1 MTAPLDAPLPT
12 PSLLRRERQRE
23 ETRARILEAARE
35 LFVANGVAA
44 TTMRAIAARIEY
56 TPTAIYH
63 HFRDKDALLA
73 ELCTND
79 FLALAGAFQRIG
91 RIEDPIERIRRI
103 GIAYVDFALD
113 KKSQYQF
120 LFMTPSSHFHSDGL
134 KRVEKNNPE
143 QDAYAFLRA
152 SVEEALKRG
161 LFRTEF
167 QDADQLAQI
176 LWGGLHGIVALHIV
190 KGDDEWIQWA
200 EPRATARQA
209 VDVLLRG
216 TRRAEPA

>member
-1 MTAPLDAPLPT
+1 MSDSGHFPIN
-12 PSLLRRERQRE
+12 PSLARRERQRE

-35 LFVANGVAA
+35 LFVEKGIAA
-44 TTMRAIAARIEY
+44 TTMRAIAARIDY

-63 HFRDKDALLA
+63 HFRDKDALLE

-79 FLALAGAFQRIG
+79 FLALAGAFARID
-91 RIEDPIERIRRI
+91 RIDDPIERIRRI
-103 GIAYVDFALD
+103 GIAYVEFALD
-113 KKSQYQF
+113 NKSQYQF
-120 LFMTPSSHFHSDGL
+120 LFMTSSSHSSANGMKNL
-134 KRVEKNNPE
+134 EKNNPE

-152 SVEEALKRG
+152 SVEEALRRG
-161 LFRTEF
+161 LFRREF

-176 LWGGLHGIVALHIV
+176 LWGGLHGIVALHII
-190 KGDDEWIQWA
+190 KADDDWIQWA
-200 EPRATARQA
+200 EPRATARLA

>member
-1 MTAPLDAPLPT
+1 MCASDPLAT
-12 PSLLRRERQRE
+12 NPSLARRERQRE

-35 LFVANGVAA
+35 LFVEKGVAA

-63 HFRDKDALLA
+63 HFRDKEALLD

-79 FLALAGAFQRIG
+79 FLALAGAFSRIG

-113 KKSQYQF
+113 NKSQYQF
-120 LFMTPSSHFHSDGL
+120 LFMTPSSHSHANGMTG
-134 KRVEKNNPE
+134 VEKHNPE

-161 LFRTEF
+161 LFRREF

-176 LWGGLHGIVALHIV
+176 LWGGLHGIVALHII
-190 KGDDEWIQWA
+190 KEQDDWIQWA
-200 EPRATARQA
+200 EPRATARLA